1 MKKFLLLV
9 IAAACA
15 LQVSAE
21 QIGVTEAQNKAYQFV
36 RKASRLKSFT
46 GTDVQLVYMES
57 AENGD
62 NSFYVFNTGGNGFVI
77 VSADSNSEE
86 VLGYSDNGTFDPANI
101 PPAMEEMFEQYKSE
115 ISYAA
120 TLDIEPSATATPTRK
135 AIAPLCATKWNQS
148 SPYNNL
154 CPMYSTT
161 QRCVTGCTATA
172 MAQVMKYYEHPE
184 KGTGSYSYTTSI
196 NNTSTTLS
204 LDFSETTFDWD
215 NMLNV
220 YTSSATEA
228 QNTAVAT
235 LMYNCGVACN
245 MSYGLSSG
253 ASHVYACRAYS
264 SYFGYDKSVQRAYR
278 KFYSIQG
285 WNDLVY
291 NELANRRVVHYAG
304 YNSGAGHSFVCD
316 GYDTDEYFHINWG
329 WGGTS
334 DGYFKLSA
342 LTPSSQGIGGSNSG
356 YNANQEIIYNIKAD
370 EGGSYAYEVVYGGEF
385 KTTTTSVAKSNTG
398 TVSFNF
404 TNFSVLSANPNNVYF
419 VMGVYAENT
428 STQQRTFIECSNIKQ
443 SVSCGMSYAY
453 PASANNVQKINVSN
467 LAALGEGT
475 YKLYPAY
482 KLTDLG
488 LEGIAKVPY
497 GVADY
502 CDMTIDATNITFTKP
517 TVAQPKLE
525 LTDLTFDS
533 KFYVGNNYAVIASI
547 TCTGGEYCDLVYPV
561 VVSEDLMTY
570 YTGDGLIFSILEGET
585 VTQRI
590 IAQLPSDVTAGSY
603 YFMLRDANNKQIGK
617 SYEIT
622 VEEVGAGFSISASV
636 PEFDDINNIDSNNI
650 VITTTVTCSEGYFS
664 GSIYAGWFYKTDT
677 GYSNFQITPSDI
689 LFIDALSSKEVTI
702 KESFGD
708 IDLSKEYLVAIYY
721 LNNNTGSFSQISS
734 AASFKIATGIDDIAV
749 DVDFNIFTS
758 PAGDVVNVTS
768 PDNIKRIDVFSLTG
782 QQVANRMI
790 ADGAGAATV
799 DVSHLTPGIYVVK
812 VITAGGTHVERI
824 VKK

>member
-1 MKKFLLLV
+1 MKKILLLV

-184 KGTGSYSYTTSI
+184 KGTGSYSYTPTI
-196 NNTSTTLS
+196 NDTATEIT

-220 YTSSATEA
+220 YTSSATAA
-228 QNTAVAT
+228 QNNAVAT
-235 LMYNCGVACN
+235 LMYNCGVACKMN
-245 MSYGLSSG
+245 YGLSSG
-253 ASHVYACRAYS
+253 ASIVDSYRAYVN
-264 SYFGYDKSVQRAYR
+264 YFKYDKSIKYTLR
-278 KFYSIQG
+278 KYYSIEG
-285 WNDLVY
+285 WNSLIY
-291 NELANRRVVHYAG
+291 NELSNRRVVQY
-304 YNSGAGHSFVCD
+304 SGRNDSSGHAFVCD
-316 GYDTDEYFHINWG
+316 GYDTDDYFHINWG
-329 WGGTS
+329 WGGKS

-342 LTPSSQGIGGSNSG
+342 LSPSSQGIGGSNSG
-356 YNANQEIIYNIKAD
+356 YNANQRIIYNISPD
-370 EGGSYAYEVVYGGEF
+370 CGGDFSYDAAYGGEF
-385 KTTTTSVAKSNTG
+385 RTTLKSVLKSSTG

-404 TNFSVLSANPNNVYF
+404 TNFSVLSADPNSVYF

-428 STQQRTFIECSNIKQ
+428 STQQRTFIESSNIRQ
-443 SVSCGMSYAY
+443 NVVCGSSYAY
-453 PASANNVQKINVSN
+453 ATSTNNVQKINVSD

-482 KLTDLG
+482 SLPDLG
-488 LEGIAKVPY
+488 LEGIATLPF
-497 GVADY
+497 GVVDY
-502 CDMTIDATNITFTKP
+502 CNMTVGTSTITFSAP
-517 TVAQPKLE
+517 IVEQPKLHVDDINFNSE
-525 LTDLTFDS
+525 
-533 KFYVGNNYAVIASI
+533 FYVGRLYSVTATI
-547 TCTGGEYCDLVYPV
+547 TNTGAEYCDLIYPV
-561 VVSEDLMTY
+561 IATSDRSTVMY
-570 YTGDGLIFSILEGET
+570 GDGLIYSLVTDATITQDLIATVAEDLEPGEYDFFLCD
-585 VTQRI
+585 VNNNVI
-590 IAQLPSDVTAGSY
+590 SDIY
-603 YFMLRDANNKQIGK
+603 PIGV
-617 SYEIT
+617 SQ
-622 VEEVGAGFSISASV
+622 VADGFSISASA

-650 VITTTVTCSEGYFS
+650 VITTTVSCTEGYFS
-664 GSIYAGWFYKTDT
+664 GPVYAVWWVYNGS
-677 GYSNFQITPSDI
+677 GYSSIQTTVSEIV
-689 LFIDALSSKEVTI
+689 FIEAINSKKVMI
-702 KESFGD
+702 KTSLND
-708 IDLSKEYLVAIYY
+708 VDLNKNYAVAIYY
-721 LNNNTGSFSQISS
+721 NDSGKLVKISS
-734 AASFKIATGIDDIAV
+734 LIGFKIATGIEDISA
-749 DVDFNIFTS
+749 DGEFGIFAS
-758 PAGDVVNVTS
+758 PAGDVVSVTS
-768 PDNIKRIDVFSLTG
+768 PDNIKRIDVYTLSG

-790 ADGAGAATV
+790 ADGVNTATV
-799 DVSHLTPGIYVVK
+799 DISHLTPGVYVAK
-812 VITAGGTHVERI
+812 VATSSGVTTKRLI
-824 VKK
+824 KK